1 MKIHYCALVALCL
14 SLLFAA
20 CGTKPQKTNTET
32 LDKGNAMKNEAIRN
46 MDNALDK
53 EFN

>member
-1 MKIHYCALVALCL
+1 MKVLKFTLLALCF

-20 CGTKPQKTNTET
+20 CGTKPQKKNTDT
-32 LDKGNAMKNEAIRN
+32 LDKGNTMKNEAIRG